1 MTEYPAASAPVLS
14 QHLRQQRAAPLA
26 LVAEQAGGRA
36 STGTERILEIV
47 ASGYHQ
53 RVPLLIGGAEEIG
66 RAEALYRS
74 RS

>member
-1 MTEYPAASAPVLS
+1 MTEYAAASAPVLS

-36 STGTERILEIV
+36 SPGTERILEIV
-47 ASGYHQ
+47 ASEYHQ